1 LINSTPINTSK
12 PNETKVFS
20 VKEINRLVRE
30 LLEQS
35 FPSFWI
41 TGEISNFISA
51 SSGHWYFSLKDEE
64 AQVRC
69 TMFKN
74 KNMAAE
80 WIPKN
85 GEKIEAKCLIGL
97 YEARG
102 EYQLNIELIRHAG
115 SGLLSEAFNQLK
127 EKLLKEGLFEASRK
141 KTIPQIPQK
150 IGIITSLT
158 GAAIEDILITLKR
171 RSPHIPIIIYPSLVQ
186 GKEAPAAIVKAIEIA
201 NVRMECDVLIIAR
214 GGGSI
219 EDLWAFNEEIV
230 ARAIATSKIP
240 TITGVGHETDTT
252 IADFVSDLRAPTPSG
267 AAELVTSYTVELIK
281 TIQVYK
287 NQLNKLMASVI
298 RELIQKIDYLEKRL
312 ISPRQQIQRQKEQI
326 YQYIQRINQ
335 SMKSLIIQYHLH
347 IDKLKLNLDHLS
359 PHAVLSRGYSIVT
372 DADGQIVNNVT
383 QLKLDDKIH
392 IQLNHGQADA
402 NISDLKDKEF

>member
-1 LINSTPINTSK
+1 MINSTPINSSK
-12 PNETKVFS
+12 PNEAKVFS

-35 FPSFWI
+35 FSSFWI
-41 TGEISNFISA
+41 SGEISNFISA
-51 SSGHWYFSLKDEE
+51 SSGHWYFSLKDDE

-74 KNMAAE
+74 KNMAAD
-80 WIPKN
+80 WVPKN
-85 GEKIEAKCLIGL
+85 GEKIEAKCFIGL

-102 EYQLNIELIRHAG
+102 EYQLNIEVIRHAG
-115 SGLLSEAFNQLK
+115 AGLLSEAFNQLK
-127 EKLLKEGLFEASRK
+127 EKLLKEGLFEPTRK
-141 KTIPQIPQK
+141 KPIPQFPQS
-150 IGIITSLT
+150 IGVITSPT

-171 RSPHIPIIIYPSLVQ
+171 RSPHIPIFIYPSLVQ
-186 GKEAPAAIVKAIEIA
+186 GKEAPSAIVKAIETA
-201 NVRMECDVLIIAR
+201 NTRMECDVLILAR

-230 ARAIATSKIP
+230 ARAIIASKIP

-252 IADFVSDLRAPTPSG
+252 IADFVSDLRAPTPTG
-267 AAELVTSYTVELIK
+267 AAELVTSHTIELIK
-281 TIQVYK
+281 TMQAYK
-287 NQLNKLMASVI
+287 NQLNKMMASVI
-298 RELIQKIDYLEKRL
+298 RELIQKVDYLEKRL

-326 YQYIQRINQ
+326 HQYIQRINQ
-335 SMKSLIIQYHLH
+335 SMKNAMIQYRLN

-359 PHAVLSRGYSIVT
+359 PHAVLSRGYSIITNV
-372 DADGQIVNNVT
+372 DGQIVNNIN

-402 NISDLKDKEF
+402 NISDLKNK

>member
-12 PNETKVFS
+12 PSETKIFS

-102 EYQLNIELIRHAG
+102 EYQLNIEQIRHAG
-115 SGLLSEAFNQLK
+115 AGLLSEAFNQLK
-127 EKLLKEGLFEASRK
+127 EKLLKEGLFEVSRK
-141 KTIPQIPQK
+141 KSIPQFPRS
-150 IGIITSLT
+150 IGVITSPT

-186 GKEAPAAIVKAIEIA
+186 GKEAPPAIVRAIETA
-201 NVRMECDVLIIAR
+201 NAREECDVLILAR

-230 ARAIATSKIP
+230 ARAIVASKIP
-240 TITGVGHETDTT
+240 TITGVGHETDST
-252 IADFVSDLRAPTPSG
+252 IADFVSDLRAPTPTG
-267 AAELVTSYTVELIK
+267 AAELVTSHTFELIK

-287 NQLNKLMASVI
+287 NQLNKLMAGLI
-298 RELIQKIDYLEKRL
+298 RELVQKIDYLEKRL
-312 ISPRQQIQRQKEQI
+312 VSPRQQIQRQKEQI

-335 SMKSLIIQYHLH
+335 SMKNVVIQYRLH

-359 PHAVLSRGYSIVT
+359 PHAVLSRGYSIIT
-372 DADGQIVNNVT
+372 DVDGQIVNNVT

-402 NISDLKDKEF
+402 NISDLKD

>member
-1 LINSTPINTSK
+1 
-12 PNETKVFS
+12 

-74 KNMAAE
+74 KNTAAE

-102 EYQLNIELIRHAG
+102 EYQLNIEQIRHAG
-115 SGLLSEAFNQLK
+115 AGLLSEAFNQLK
-127 EKLLKEGLFEASRK
+127 EKLLKEGLFEVSRK
-141 KTIPQIPQK
+141 KPIPQFPK
-150 IGIITSLT
+150 SIGVITSPS

-186 GKEAPAAIVKAIEIA
+186 GKEAPLAIVRAIETA
-201 NVRMECDVLIIAR
+201 NARQECDVLILAR

-230 ARAIATSKIP
+230 ARAIVASKIP
-240 TITGVGHETDTT
+240 TITGVGHETDST
-252 IADFVSDLRAPTPSG
+252 IADFVSDLRAPTPTG
-267 AAELVTSYTVELIK
+267 AAELVTSHTFELIK
-281 TIQVYK
+281 TIQAFK
-287 NQLNKLMASVI
+287 NQLNKLMAGLI
-298 RELIQKIDYLEKRL
+298 RELVQKIDYLEKRL
-312 ISPRQQIQRQKEQI
+312 ISPRQQMQRQKEQI

-335 SMKSLIIQYHLH
+335 SMKNVMIQYRLH

-359 PHAVLSRGYSIVT
+359 PHAVLSRGYSIIT
-372 DADGQIVNNVT
+372 DVDGQIVNNVT

>member
-1 LINSTPINTSK
+1 M
-12 PNETKVFS
+12 
-20 VKEINRLVRE
+20 KEINRLVRE

-74 KNMAAE
+74 KNTAAE

-102 EYQLNIELIRHAG
+102 EYQLNIEQIRHAG
-115 SGLLSEAFNQLK
+115 AGLLSEAFNQLK
-127 EKLLKEGLFEASRK
+127 EKLLKEGLFEVSRK
-141 KTIPQIPQK
+141 KSIPQFPK
-150 IGIITSLT
+150 SIGVITSPS

-186 GKEAPAAIVKAIEIA
+186 GKEAPLAIVRAIETA
-201 NVRMECDVLIIAR
+201 NAREECDVLILAR

-230 ARAIATSKIP
+230 ARAIVASKIP
-240 TITGVGHETDTT
+240 TITGVGHETDST
-252 IADFVSDLRAPTPSG
+252 IADFVSDLRAPTPTG
-267 AAELVTSYTVELIK
+267 AAELVTSHTFELIK
-281 TIQVYK
+281 TIQAFK
-287 NQLNKLMASVI
+287 NQLNKLMAGLI
-298 RELIQKIDYLEKRL
+298 RELVQKIDYLEKRL
-312 ISPRQQIQRQKEQI
+312 ISPRQQMQRQKEQI

-335 SMKSLIIQYHLH
+335 SMKNVMIQYRLH

-359 PHAVLSRGYSIVT
+359 PHAVLSRGYSIIT
-372 DADGQIVNNVT
+372 DVDGQIVNNVT

>member
-1 LINSTPINTSK
+1 MINSTPINTSK
-12 PNETKVFS
+12 PSETKVFS

-102 EYQLNIELIRHAG
+102 EYQLNIEQIRHAG
-115 SGLLSEAFNQLK
+115 AGLLSEAFNQLK
-127 EKLLKEGLFEASRK
+127 EKLLKEGLFDVSRK
-141 KTIPQIPQK
+141 KSIPQFPK
-150 IGIITSLT
+150 SIGVITSPS

-186 GKEAPAAIVKAIEIA
+186 GKEAPLAIVRAIETA
-201 NVRMECDVLIIAR
+201 NAREECDVLILAR

-230 ARAIATSKIP
+230 ARAIVASKIP
-240 TITGVGHETDTT
+240 TITGVGHETDST
-252 IADFVSDLRAPTPSG
+252 IADFVSDLRAPTPTG
-267 AAELVTSYTVELIK
+267 AAELVTSHTFELIK
-281 TIQVYK
+281 TIQAYK
-287 NQLNKLMASVI
+287 NQLNKLMAGLI
-298 RELIQKIDYLEKRL
+298 REVVQKIDYLEKRL
-312 ISPRQQIQRQKEQI
+312 VSPRQQMQRQKEQI

-335 SMKSLIIQYHLH
+335 SMKNVVIQYRLH

-359 PHAVLSRGYSIVT
+359 PHAVLSRGYSIIT
-372 DADGQIVNNVT
+372 DVDGQIVNNVT

>member
-1 LINSTPINTSK
+1 MINSTPINSTK
-12 PNETKVFS
+12 PNEAKVFS

-41 TGEISNFISA
+41 SGEISNFISA
-51 SSGHWYFSLKDEE
+51 SSGHWYFSLKDDE

-74 KNMAAE
+74 KNMAAD
-80 WIPKN
+80 WTPKN
-85 GEKIEAKCLIGL
+85 GEKIEAKCFIGL

-102 EYQLNIELIRHAG
+102 EYQLNIDLIRHAG
-115 SGLLSEAFNQLK
+115 AGLLSEAFNQLK
-127 EKLLKEGLFEASRK
+127 ERLLKEGLFETSRK
-141 KTIPQIPQK
+141 KLIPQFPK
-150 IGIITSLT
+150 SIGVITSPT
-158 GAAIEDILITLKR
+158 GAAIEDILTTLKR
-171 RSPHIPIIIYPSLVQ
+171 RSLHIPIFIYPCLVQ
-186 GKEAPAAIVKAIEIA
+186 GKEAPLAIVKAIETA
-201 NVRMECDVLIIAR
+201 NIRMECDVLILAR

-230 ARAIATSKIP
+230 ARGIVASKIP
-240 TITGVGHETDTT
+240 IITGVGHETDTT
-252 IADFVSDLRAPTPSG
+252 IADFVSDLRAPTPTG
-267 AAELVTSYTVELIK
+267 AAELVTSHTVELVK

-287 NQLNKLMASVI
+287 NQLNKVMAGVI
-298 RELIQKIDYLEKRL
+298 RELMQKIDYLEKRL

-326 YQYIQRINQ
+326 HQYIQRINQ
-335 SMKSLIIQYHLH
+335 SMKNVMIQYRLK

-359 PHAVLSRGYSIVT
+359 PHAVLSRGYSIITNV
-372 DADGQIVNNVT
+372 DGQIVNNVN
-383 QLKLDDKIH
+383 QLKLDDKIR

-402 NISDLKDKEF
+402 NISDLKN

>member
-1 LINSTPINTSK
+1 LINSTPINSSK
-12 PNETKVFS
+12 PNEAKVFS

-41 TGEISNFISA
+41 SGEISNFISA
-51 SSGHWYFSLKDEE
+51 SSGHWYFSLKDDE

-74 KNMAAE
+74 KNMAAD
-80 WIPKN
+80 WVPKN
-85 GEKIEAKCLIGL
+85 GEKIEAKCFIGL

-115 SGLLSEAFNQLK
+115 AGLLSEAFNQLK
-127 EKLLKEGLFEASRK
+127 EKLFKEGLFEPSRK
-141 KTIPQIPQK
+141 KPIPQFPK
-150 IGIITSLT
+150 SIGVITSPT

-171 RSPHIPIIIYPSLVQ
+171 RSPHIPIFIYPSLVQ
-186 GKEAPAAIVKAIEIA
+186 GKEAPSAIVKAIETA
-201 NVRMECDVLIIAR
+201 NTRMECDVLILAR

-230 ARAIATSKIP
+230 ARAIVASKIP

-252 IADFVSDLRAPTPSG
+252 IADFVSDLRAPTPTG
-267 AAELVTSYTVELIK
+267 AAELVTSHTVELIK
-281 TIQVYK
+281 TIQAYK
-287 NQLNKLMASVI
+287 NQLNKMMTSVI
-298 RELIQKIDYLEKRL
+298 RELMQKIDYLEKRL

-326 YQYIQRINQ
+326 HQYIQRINQ
-335 SMKSLIIQYHLH
+335 SMKNAMIQYRLN

-359 PHAVLSRGYSIVT
+359 PHAVLSRGYSIITNV
-372 DADGQIVNNVT
+372 DGQIVNNVN

-402 NISDLKDKEF
+402 NISDLKNK

>member
-1 LINSTPINTSK
+1 MINSTPINTSK
-12 PNETKVFS
+12 PSETKVFS

-74 KNMAAE
+74 KNTAAE

-102 EYQLNIELIRHAG
+102 EYQLNIEQIRHAG
-115 SGLLSEAFNQLK
+115 AGLLSEAFNQLK
-127 EKLLKEGLFEASRK
+127 EKLLKEGLFEVSRK
-141 KTIPQIPQK
+141 KPIPQFPK
-150 IGIITSLT
+150 SIGVITSPS

-186 GKEAPAAIVKAIEIA
+186 GKEAPLAIVRAIETA
-201 NVRMECDVLIIAR
+201 NARQECDVLILAR

-230 ARAIATSKIP
+230 ARAIVASKIP
-240 TITGVGHETDTT
+240 TITGVGHETDST
-252 IADFVSDLRAPTPSG
+252 IADFVSDLRAPTPTG
-267 AAELVTSYTVELIK
+267 AAELVTSHTFELIK
-281 TIQVYK
+281 TIQAFK
-287 NQLNKLMASVI
+287 NQLNKLMAGLI
-298 RELIQKIDYLEKRL
+298 RELVQKIDYLEKRL
-312 ISPRQQIQRQKEQI
+312 ISPRQQMQRQKEQI

-335 SMKSLIIQYHLH
+335 SMKNVMIQYRLH

-359 PHAVLSRGYSIVT
+359 PHAVLSRGYSIIT
-372 DADGQIVNNVT
+372 DVDGQIVNNVT

>member
-1 LINSTPINTSK
+1 MINSTSINSST
-12 PNETKVFS
+12 PNEAKVFS

-41 TGEISNFISA
+41 SGEISNFISA
-51 SSGHWYFSLKDEE
+51 SSGHWYFSLKDDE

-74 KNMAAE
+74 KNMAAD
-80 WIPKN
+80 WVPKN
-85 GEKIEAKCLIGL
+85 GEKIEAKCFIGL

-115 SGLLSEAFNQLK
+115 AGLLSEAFNQLK
-127 EKLLKEGLFEASRK
+127 EKLLKEGLFEPSRK
-141 KTIPQIPQK
+141 KPIPQFPK
-150 IGIITSLT
+150 SIGVITSPT

-171 RSPHIPIIIYPSLVQ
+171 RSPHIPVFIYPTLVQ
-186 GKEAPAAIVKAIEIA
+186 GKEAPSAIVKALEIA
-201 NVRMECDVLIIAR
+201 NTRMECDVLILAR

-230 ARAIATSKIP
+230 ARAIVASKIT

-252 IADFVSDLRAPTPSG
+252 IADFVSDLRAPTPTG
-267 AAELVTSYTVELIK
+267 AAEIVTGHTVELIK

-287 NQLNKLMASVI
+287 NQLNKMMANVI
-298 RELIQKIDYLEKRL
+298 RELMQKIDYLEKRL
-312 ISPRQQIQRQKEQI
+312 ISPKQQLQRQKEQI
-326 YQYIQRINQ
+326 HQYLLRINQ
-335 SMKSLIIQYHLH
+335 SMKNAMIQYRLN

-372 DADGQIVNNVT
+372 NVEGQIVNNVA
-383 QLKLDDKIH
+383 QLKLNDKIH

-402 NISDLKDKEF
+402 NISDLKNK

>member
-1 LINSTPINTSK
+1 MINSTPINTSK
-12 PNETKVFS
+12 PSETKVFS

-102 EYQLNIELIRHAG
+102 EYQLNIEQIRHAG
-115 SGLLSEAFNQLK
+115 AGLLSEAFNQLK
-127 EKLLKEGLFEASRK
+127 EKLLKEGLFEVSRK
-141 KTIPQIPQK
+141 KPIPQLPK
-150 IGIITSLT
+150 SIGIITSPT

-186 GKEAPAAIVKAIEIA
+186 GKEAPPAIVRAIEIA
-201 NVRMECDVLIIAR
+201 NAREECDVLILAR

-230 ARAIATSKIP
+230 ARAIVASKIP
-240 TITGVGHETDTT
+240 TITGVGHETDST
-252 IADFVSDLRAPTPSG
+252 IADFVSDLRAPTPTG
-267 AAELVTSYTVELIK
+267 AAELVTSHTFELIK

-287 NQLNKLMASVI
+287 NQLNKLMAGLI
-298 RELIQKIDYLEKRL
+298 RELVQKIDYLEKRL
-312 ISPRQQIQRQKEQI
+312 VSPRQQIQRQKEQF

-335 SMKSLIIQYHLH
+335 SMKNVVIQYRLH

-359 PHAVLSRGYSIVT
+359 PHAVLSRGYSIIT
-372 DADGQIVNNVT
+372 DVDGQIVNNVT

-402 NISDLKDKEF
+402 NISDLKD

>member
-1 LINSTPINTSK
+1 MINSTSINSSK
-12 PNETKVFS
+12 PNEAKVFS

-41 TGEISNFISA
+41 SGEISNFISA
-51 SSGHWYFSLKDEE
+51 SSGHWYFSLKDDE

-74 KNMAAE
+74 KNMAAD
-80 WIPKN
+80 WVPKN
-85 GEKIEAKCLIGL
+85 GEKIEAKCFIGL

-115 SGLLSEAFNQLK
+115 AGLLSEAFNQLK
-127 EKLLKEGLFEASRK
+127 EKLLKEGLFEPSRK
-141 KTIPQIPQK
+141 KPIPQFPK
-150 IGIITSLT
+150 SIGVITSPT

-171 RSPHIPIIIYPSLVQ
+171 RSPHIPVFIYPTLVQ
-186 GKEAPAAIVKAIEIA
+186 GKEAPSAIVKALEIA
-201 NVRMECDVLIIAR
+201 NTRMECDVLILAR

-230 ARAIATSKIP
+230 ARAIVVSKIP

-252 IADFVSDLRAPTPSG
+252 IADFVSDLRAPTPTG
-267 AAELVTSYTVELIK
+267 AAEIVTGHTVELIK

-287 NQLNKLMASVI
+287 NQLNKMMANVI
-298 RELIQKIDYLEKRL
+298 RELMQKIDYLEKRL
-312 ISPRQQIQRQKEQI
+312 ISPKQQLQRQKEQI
-326 YQYIQRINQ
+326 HQYLLRINQ
-335 SMKSLIIQYHLH
+335 SMKNAMIQYRLN

-372 DADGQIVNNVT
+372 NVEGQIVNNVA
-383 QLKLDDKIH
+383 QLKLNDKIH

-402 NISDLKDKEF
+402 NISDLKNK

>member
-1 LINSTPINTSK
+1 MINSTPINSSK
-12 PNETKVFS
+12 PNEAKVFS

-41 TGEISNFISA
+41 SGEISNFISA
-51 SSGHWYFSLKDEE
+51 SSGHWYFSLKDDE

-74 KNMAAE
+74 KNMAAD
-80 WIPKN
+80 WTPKN
-85 GEKIEAKCLIGL
+85 GEKIEAKCFIGL

-102 EYQLNIELIRHAG
+102 EYQLNIDLIRHAG
-115 SGLLSEAFNQLK
+115 AGLLSEAFNQLK
-127 EKLLKEGLFEASRK
+127 ERLLKEGLFETSRK
-141 KTIPQIPQK
+141 KLIPQFPK
-150 IGIITSLT
+150 SIGVISSPT
-158 GAAIEDILITLKR
+158 GAATEDILTTLKR
-171 RSPHIPIIIYPSLVQ
+171 RSPHIPIFIYPSLVQ
-186 GKEAPAAIVKAIEIA
+186 GKEAPVAIVKAIETA
-201 NVRMECDVLIIAR
+201 NIRMECDVLILAR

-230 ARAIATSKIP
+230 ARAIVASKIP

-252 IADFVSDLRAPTPSG
+252 IADFVSDLRAPTPTG
-267 AAELVTSYTVELIK
+267 AAELVTSHTVELVK

-287 NQLNKLMASVI
+287 NQLNKVMAGVI
-298 RELIQKIDYLEKRL
+298 RELMQKIDYLEKRL

-326 YQYIQRINQ
+326 HQYIQRINQ
-335 SMKSLIIQYHLH
+335 SMKNAMILYRLK
-347 IDKLKLNLDHLS
+347 IDKLKLNFDHLN
-359 PHAVLSRGYSIVT
+359 PHAVLSRGYSIITNV
-372 DADGQIVNNVT
+372 DGQIVNNVN
-383 QLKLDDKIH
+383 QLKLDDKIR

-402 NISDLKDKEF
+402 NISDLKN

>member
-1 LINSTPINTSK
+1 MINSTPINTSK
-12 PNETKVFS
+12 PSETKVFS

-102 EYQLNIELIRHAG
+102 EYQLNIEQIRHAG
-115 SGLLSEAFNQLK
+115 AGLLSEAFNQLK
-127 EKLLKEGLFEASRK
+127 EKLLKEGLFEVFRK
-141 KTIPQIPQK
+141 KPIPQFPK
-150 IGIITSLT
+150 SIGVITSPT

-186 GKEAPAAIVKAIEIA
+186 GKEAPLAIVRAIETA
-201 NVRMECDVLIIAR
+201 NAREECDVLILAR

-230 ARAIATSKIP
+230 ARAIVASKIP
-240 TITGVGHETDTT
+240 TITGVGHETDST
-252 IADFVSDLRAPTPSG
+252 IADFVSDLRAPTPTG
-267 AAELVTSYTVELIK
+267 AAELVTSHTFELIK
-281 TIQVYK
+281 TIQAYK
-287 NQLNKLMASVI
+287 NQLNKLMAGLI
-298 RELIQKIDYLEKRL
+298 REVVQKIDYLEKRL
-312 ISPRQQIQRQKEQI
+312 VSPRQQIQRQKEQI

-335 SMKSLIIQYHLH
+335 SMKNVVIQYRLH

-359 PHAVLSRGYSIVT
+359 PHAVLSRGYSIIT
-372 DADGQIVNNVT
+372 DVDGQIVNNVT

>member
-1 LINSTPINTSK
+1 MINSTPINSSK
-12 PNETKVFS
+12 PNEGKVFS

-41 TGEISNFISA
+41 SGEISNFISA
-51 SSGHWYFSLKDEE
+51 SSGHWYFSLKDDE

-74 KNMAAE
+74 KNMAAD
-80 WIPKN
+80 WVPKN
-85 GEKIEAKCLIGL
+85 GEKIEAKCFIGL

-115 SGLLSEAFNQLK
+115 AGLLSEAFNQLK
-127 EKLLKEGLFEASRK
+127 EKLLKEGLFEPSRK
-141 KTIPQIPQK
+141 KPIPQFPK
-150 IGIITSLT
+150 SIGVITSPT

-171 RSPHIPIIIYPSLVQ
+171 RSPHIPIVIYPSLVQ
-186 GKEAPAAIVKAIEIA
+186 GKEAPSAIVKAIETA
-201 NVRMECDVLIIAR
+201 NIRMECDVLILAR

-230 ARAIATSKIP
+230 ARAIVASKIP

-252 IADFVSDLRAPTPSG
+252 IADFVSDLRAPTPTG
-267 AAELVTSYTVELIK
+267 AAELVTSHSVELIK
-281 TIQVYK
+281 TIQTYK
-287 NQLNKLMASVI
+287 NQLNKMMVSVI
-298 RELIQKIDYLEKRL
+298 RELMQKIDYLEKRL

-326 YQYIQRINQ
+326 HQYIQRINQ
-335 SMKSLIIQYHLH
+335 NMKNILIQYRLN

-359 PHAVLSRGYSIVT
+359 PHAVLSRGYSIIT
-372 DADGQIVNNVT
+372 NIDGQIVNNIN

-402 NISDLKDKEF
+402 NISDLKD

>member
-1 LINSTPINTSK
+1 MINSTPINSSK
-12 PNETKVFS
+12 PNEAKVFS

-41 TGEISNFISA
+41 SGEISNFISA
-51 SSGHWYFSLKDEE
+51 SSGHWYFSLKDDE

-74 KNMAAE
+74 KNMVAD
-80 WIPKN
+80 WVPKN
-85 GEKIEAKCLIGL
+85 GEKIEAKCFIGL

-102 EYQLNIELIRHAG
+102 EYQLNIELIRLAG
-115 SGLLSEAFNQLK
+115 TGLLSEAFNQLK
-127 EKLLKEGLFEASRK
+127 EKLLKEGLFETSRK
-141 KTIPQIPQK
+141 KLIPQFPK
-150 IGIITSLT
+150 SIGVITSPT

-171 RSPHIPIIIYPSLVQ
+171 RSPHIPIFIYPSLVQ
-186 GKEAPAAIVKAIEIA
+186 GKEAPLAIVKAIETVNI
-201 NVRMECDVLIIAR
+201 RMECDVLILAR

-230 ARAIATSKIP
+230 ARAIVASKIP

-252 IADFVSDLRAPTPSG
+252 IADFVSDLRAPTPTG
-267 AAELVTSYTVELIK
+267 AAELVTSHTVELIK

-287 NQLNKLMASVI
+287 NQLNKVMAGLI
-298 RELIQKIDYLEKRL
+298 RELMQKIDYLEKRL

-326 YQYIQRINQ
+326 HQYIQRINQ
-335 SMKSLIIQYHLH
+335 SMKNTMIQYRLN
-347 IDKLKLNLDHLS
+347 INKLKLNLDHLS
-359 PHAVLSRGYSIVT
+359 PHAVLSRGYSIITNV
-372 DADGQIVNNVT
+372 DGQIVNNVN
-383 QLKLDDKIH
+383 QLKLDDKIR

-402 NISDLKDKEF
+402 TISDLKN

>member
-1 LINSTPINTSK
+1 MINSTPINTSK
-12 PNETKVFS
+12 PSETKVFS

-51 SSGHWYFSLKDEE
+51 SSGHLYFSIKDEE

-102 EYQLNIELIRHAG
+102 EYQLNIEQIRHAG
-115 SGLLSEAFNQLK
+115 AGLLSEAFNQLK
-127 EKLLKEGLFEASRK
+127 EKLLKEGLFEVSRK
-141 KTIPQIPQK
+141 KSIPQFPRS
-150 IGIITSLT
+150 IGVITSPT

-186 GKEAPAAIVKAIEIA
+186 GKEAPLAIVRAIETA
-201 NVRMECDVLIIAR
+201 NAREECDVLILAR

-230 ARAIATSKIP
+230 ARAIVASKIP
-240 TITGVGHETDTT
+240 TITGVGHETDST
-252 IADFVSDLRAPTPSG
+252 IADFVSDLRAPTPTG
-267 AAELVTSYTVELIK
+267 AAELVTSHTFELIK
-281 TIQVYK
+281 TIQAYK
-287 NQLNKLMASVI
+287 NQLNKLMAGLI
-298 RELIQKIDYLEKRL
+298 REVVQKIDYLEKRL
-312 ISPRQQIQRQKEQI
+312 VSPRQQIQRQKEQF

-335 SMKSLIIQYHLH
+335 SMKNVVIQYRLH

-359 PHAVLSRGYSIVT
+359 PHAVLSRGYSIIT
-372 DADGQIVNNVT
+372 DVDGQIVNNVT

>member
-1 LINSTPINTSK
+1 MINSTPINSSK
-12 PNETKVFS
+12 PNEAKVFS

-41 TGEISNFISA
+41 SGEISNFISA
-51 SSGHWYFSLKDEE
+51 SSGHWYFSLKDDE

-74 KNMAAE
+74 KNMAAD
-80 WIPKN
+80 WTPKN
-85 GEKIEAKCLIGL
+85 GEKIEAKCFIGL

-102 EYQLNIELIRHAG
+102 EYQLNVDLIRHAG
-115 SGLLSEAFNQLK
+115 AGLLSEAFNQLK
-127 EKLLKEGLFEASRK
+127 ERLLKEGLFETSRK
-141 KTIPQIPQK
+141 KLIPQFPK
-150 IGIITSLT
+150 SIGVISSPT
-158 GAAIEDILITLKR
+158 GAAIEDILTTLKR
-171 RSPHIPIIIYPSLVQ
+171 RSPHIPVFIYPSLVQ
-186 GKEAPAAIVKAIEIA
+186 GKEAPVAIVKAIETA
-201 NVRMECDVLIIAR
+201 NIRMECDVLILAR

-230 ARAIATSKIP
+230 ARAIVASKIP

-252 IADFVSDLRAPTPSG
+252 IADFVSDLRAPTPTG
-267 AAELVTSYTVELIK
+267 AAELVTSHTVELIK

-287 NQLNKLMASVI
+287 NQLNKVMAGLI
-298 RELIQKIDYLEKRL
+298 RELMQKIDYLEKRL

-326 YQYIQRINQ
+326 HQYIQRINQ
-335 SMKSLIIQYHLH
+335 SMKNTMIQYRLN
-347 IDKLKLNLDHLS
+347 INKLKLNLDHLS
-359 PHAVLSRGYSIVT
+359 PHAVLSRGYSIITNV
-372 DADGQIVNNVT
+372 DGQIVNNAN
-383 QLKLDDKIH
+383 QLKLDDKIR

-402 NISDLKDKEF
+402 TISDLKN

>member
-141 KTIPQIPQK
+141 KTIPQIPQT

>member
-1 LINSTPINTSK
+1 MINSTPINSSK
-12 PNETKVFS
+12 PNEAKVFS

-41 TGEISNFISA
+41 SGEISNFISA
-51 SSGHWYFSLKDEE
+51 SSGHWYFSLKDDE

-74 KNMAAE
+74 KNMVAD
-80 WIPKN
+80 WVPKN
-85 GEKIEAKCLIGL
+85 GEKIEAKCFIGL

-102 EYQLNIELIRHAG
+102 EYQLNIELIRLAG
-115 SGLLSEAFNQLK
+115 TGLLSEAFNQLK
-127 EKLLKEGLFEASRK
+127 EKLLKEGLFETSCK
-141 KTIPQIPQK
+141 KLIPQFPK
-150 IGIITSLT
+150 SIGVITSPT

-171 RSPHIPIIIYPSLVQ
+171 RSPHIPIFIYPSLVQ
-186 GKEAPAAIVKAIEIA
+186 GREAPLAIVKAIETA
-201 NVRMECDVLIIAR
+201 NIRMECDVLILAR

-230 ARAIATSKIP
+230 ARAIVASKIP

-252 IADFVSDLRAPTPSG
+252 IADFVSDLRAPTPTG
-267 AAELVTSYTVELIK
+267 AAELVTSHTVELIK

-287 NQLNKLMASVI
+287 NQLNKVMAGLI
-298 RELIQKIDYLEKRL
+298 RELMQKIDYLEKRL

-326 YQYIQRINQ
+326 HQYIQRINQ
-335 SMKSLIIQYHLH
+335 SMKNTMIQYRLN
-347 IDKLKLNLDHLS
+347 INKLKLNLDHLS
-359 PHAVLSRGYSIVT
+359 PHAVLSRGYSIITNV
-372 DADGQIVNNVT
+372 DGQIVNNAN
-383 QLKLDDKIH
+383 QLKLDDKIR

-402 NISDLKDKEF
+402 TISDLKN

>member
-1 LINSTPINTSK
+1 MINSTPINSSK
-12 PNETKVFS
+12 PNEAKVFS

-41 TGEISNFISA
+41 SGEISNFISA
-51 SSGHWYFSLKDEE
+51 SSGHWYFSLKDDE

-74 KNMAAE
+74 KNMAAD
-80 WIPKN
+80 WTPKN
-85 GEKIEAKCLIGL
+85 GEKIEAKCFIGL

-102 EYQLNIELIRHAG
+102 EYQLNIDLIRHAG
-115 SGLLSEAFNQLK
+115 AGLLSEAFNQLK
-127 EKLLKEGLFEASRK
+127 ERLLKEGLFETSRK
-141 KTIPQIPQK
+141 KLIPQFPK
-150 IGIITSLT
+150 SIGVISSPT
-158 GAAIEDILITLKR
+158 GAAIEDILTTLKR
-171 RSPHIPIIIYPSLVQ
+171 RSPHIPVFIYPSLVQ
-186 GKEAPAAIVKAIEIA
+186 GKEAPVAIVKAIETA
-201 NVRMECDVLIIAR
+201 NIRMECDVLILAR

-230 ARAIATSKIP
+230 ARAIVASKIP

-252 IADFVSDLRAPTPSG
+252 IADFVSDLRAPTPTG
-267 AAELVTSYTVELIK
+267 AAELVTSHTVELVK

-287 NQLNKLMASVI
+287 NQLNKVMAGVI
-298 RELIQKIDYLEKRL
+298 RELMQKIDYLEKRL

-326 YQYIQRINQ
+326 HQYIQRINQ
-335 SMKSLIIQYHLH
+335 SMKNAMILYRLK
-347 IDKLKLNLDHLS
+347 IDKLKLNFDHLN
-359 PHAVLSRGYSIVT
+359 PHAVLSRGYSIITNV
-372 DADGQIVNNVT
+372 DGQIVNNVN
-383 QLKLDDKIH
+383 QLKLDDKIR

-402 NISDLKDKEF
+402 NISDLKN

>member
-1 LINSTPINTSK
+1 MINSTPINSSI
-12 PNETKVFS
+12 PNEAKVFS

-41 TGEISNFISA
+41 SGEISNFISA
-51 SSGHWYFSLKDEE
+51 SSGHWYFSLKDDE

-74 KNMAAE
+74 KNMAAD
-80 WIPKN
+80 WMPKN
-85 GEKIEAKCLIGL
+85 GEKIEAKCFIGL

-115 SGLLSEAFNQLK
+115 AGLLSEAFNQLK
-127 EKLLKEGLFEASRK
+127 EKLLKEGLFDPLRK
-141 KTIPQIPQK
+141 KPIPRFPK
-150 IGIITSLT
+150 SIGVITSPT

-171 RSPHIPIIIYPSLVQ
+171 RSPHIPIVIYPSLVQ
-186 GKEAPAAIVKAIEIA
+186 GKEAPSAIVKAIETA
-201 NVRMECDVLIIAR
+201 NTRMECDVLILAR

-230 ARAIATSKIP
+230 ARAIAASKIP

-252 IADFVSDLRAPTPSG
+252 IADFVSDLRAPTPTG
-267 AAELVTSYTVELIK
+267 AAELVTSHTVELIK
-281 TIQVYK
+281 TIQAYK
-287 NQLNKLMASVI
+287 NQLNKMMAGII
-298 RELIQKIDYLEKRL
+298 RELMQKIDYLEKRL

-326 YQYIQRINQ
+326 HQYIQRINQ
-335 SMKSLIIQYHLH
+335 SMKNSMIQYRLN

-359 PHAVLSRGYSIVT
+359 PHAVLSRGYSIIT
-372 DADGQIVNNVT
+372 NADGQIVNNVN

-402 NISDLKDKEF
+402 NISDLKDK

>member
-1 LINSTPINTSK
+1 LINSTPINSSK
-12 PNETKVFS
+12 PNEGKVFS

-41 TGEISNFISA
+41 SGEISNFISA
-51 SSGHWYFSLKDEE
+51 SSGHWYFSLKDDE

-74 KNMAAE
+74 KNMAAD
-80 WIPKN
+80 WVPKN
-85 GEKIEAKCLIGL
+85 GEKIEAKCFIGL

-115 SGLLSEAFNQLK
+115 AGLLSEAFNQLK
-127 EKLLKEGLFEASRK
+127 EKLLKEGLFEPSRK
-141 KTIPQIPQK
+141 KPIPQFPK
-150 IGIITSLT
+150 SIGVITSPT

-171 RSPHIPIIIYPSLVQ
+171 RSPHIPIVIYPSLVQ
-186 GKEAPAAIVKAIEIA
+186 GKEAPSAIVKAIETA
-201 NVRMECDVLIIAR
+201 NIRMECDVLILAR

-230 ARAIATSKIP
+230 ARAIVASKIP

-252 IADFVSDLRAPTPSG
+252 IADFVSDLRAPTPTG
-267 AAELVTSYTVELIK
+267 AAELVTSHSVELIK
-281 TIQVYK
+281 TIQTYK
-287 NQLNKLMASVI
+287 NQLNKMMVSVI
-298 RELIQKIDYLEKRL
+298 RELMQKIDYLEKRL

-326 YQYIQRINQ
+326 HQYIQRINQ
-335 SMKSLIIQYHLH
+335 NMKNILIQYRLN

-359 PHAVLSRGYSIVT
+359 PHAVLSRGYSIIT
-372 DADGQIVNNVT
+372 NIDGQIVNNIN

-402 NISDLKDKEF
+402 NISDLKD

>member
-1 LINSTPINTSK
+1 MINSTPINSSK
-12 PNETKVFS
+12 PNEAKVFS

-41 TGEISNFISA
+41 SGEISNFISA
-51 SSGHWYFSLKDEE
+51 SSGHWYFSLKDDE

-74 KNMAAE
+74 KNMAAD
-80 WIPKN
+80 WVPKN
-85 GEKIEAKCLIGL
+85 GEKIEAKCFIGL

-115 SGLLSEAFNQLK
+115 AGLLSEAFNQLK
-127 EKLLKEGLFEASRK
+127 EKLLKEGLFEPSRK
-141 KTIPQIPQK
+141 KPIPQFPK
-150 IGIITSLT
+150 SIGVITSPT

-171 RSPHIPIIIYPSLVQ
+171 RSPHIPIFIYPSLVQ
-186 GKEAPAAIVKAIEIA
+186 GKEAPSAIVKAVETA
-201 NVRMECDVLIIAR
+201 NTRMECDVLILAR

-230 ARAIATSKIP
+230 ARAIVASKIP

-252 IADFVSDLRAPTPSG
+252 IADFVSDLRAPTPTG
-267 AAELVTSYTVELIK
+267 AAELVTSHTVELIK
-281 TIQVYK
+281 TIQAYK
-287 NQLNKLMASVI
+287 NQLNKMMASVI
-298 RELIQKIDYLEKRL
+298 RELMQKIDYLEKRL

-326 YQYIQRINQ
+326 HQYIQRINQ
-335 SMKSLIIQYHLH
+335 SMKNAMIQYRLN

-359 PHAVLSRGYSIVT
+359 PHAVLSRGYSIITNV
-372 DADGQIVNNVT
+372 DGQIVNNVN

-402 NISDLKDKEF
+402 NISDLKNK

>member
-1 LINSTPINTSK
+1 MINSTPINSSK
-12 PNETKVFS
+12 PNEAKVFS

-41 TGEISNFISA
+41 SGEISNFISA
-51 SSGHWYFSLKDEE
+51 SSGHWYFSLKDDE

-74 KNMAAE
+74 KNMAAD
-80 WIPKN
+80 WVPKN
-85 GEKIEAKCLIGL
+85 GEKIEAKCFIGL

-115 SGLLSEAFNQLK
+115 AGLLSEAFNQLK
-127 EKLLKEGLFEASRK
+127 EKLLKEGLFEPSLK
-141 KTIPQIPQK
+141 KSIPQFPK
-150 IGIITSLT
+150 SIGVITSPT

-171 RSPHIPIIIYPSLVQ
+171 RSPHIPIFIYPSLVQ
-186 GKEAPAAIVKAIEIA
+186 GKEAPSAIVKAIETA
-201 NVRMECDVLIIAR
+201 NTRMECDVLILAR

-230 ARAIATSKIP
+230 ARAIVASKIP

-252 IADFVSDLRAPTPSG
+252 IADFVSDLRAPTPTG
-267 AAELVTSYTVELIK
+267 AAELVTSHTVELIK
-281 TIQVYK
+281 TIQAYK
-287 NQLNKLMASVI
+287 NQLNKMMASVI
-298 RELIQKIDYLEKRL
+298 RELMQKIDYLEKRL

-326 YQYIQRINQ
+326 HQYIQRINQ
-335 SMKSLIIQYHLH
+335 SMKNAMIQYRLN

-359 PHAVLSRGYSIVT
+359 PHAVLSRGYSIITNV
-372 DADGQIVNNVT
+372 DGQIVNNVN

-402 NISDLKDKEF
+402 NISDLKNK

>member
-1 LINSTPINTSK
+1 MINSTPINSSK
-12 PNETKVFS
+12 PNEAKVFS

-41 TGEISNFISA
+41 SGEISNFISA
-51 SSGHWYFSLKDEE
+51 SSGHWYFSLKDDE

-74 KNMAAE
+74 KNMAAD
-80 WIPKN
+80 WVPKN
-85 GEKIEAKCLIGL
+85 GEKIEAKCFIGL

-115 SGLLSEAFNQLK
+115 AGLLSEAFNQLK
-127 EKLLKEGLFEASRK
+127 EKLLKEGLFEPSRK
-141 KTIPQIPQK
+141 KPIPQFPK
-150 IGIITSLT
+150 SIGVITSPT

-171 RSPHIPIIIYPSLVQ
+171 RSPHIPIFIYPSLVQ
-186 GKEAPAAIVKAIEIA
+186 GKEAPSAIVKAVETA
-201 NVRMECDVLIIAR
+201 NTRMECDVLILAR

-230 ARAIATSKIP
+230 ARAIVASKIP

-252 IADFVSDLRAPTPSG
+252 IADFVSDLRAPTPTG
-267 AAELVTSYTVELIK
+267 AAELVTSHTVELIK
-281 TIQVYK
+281 TIQAYK
-287 NQLNKLMASVI
+287 NQLNKIMASVI
-298 RELIQKIDYLEKRL
+298 RELMQKIDYLEKRL

-326 YQYIQRINQ
+326 HQYIQRINQ
-335 SMKSLIIQYHLH
+335 SMKNAMIQYRLN

-359 PHAVLSRGYSIVT
+359 PHAVLSRGYSIITNV
-372 DADGQIVNNVT
+372 DGQIVNNVN

-402 NISDLKDKEF
+402 NISDLKKK

>member
-1 LINSTPINTSK
+1 MINSTPINSSK
-12 PNETKVFS
+12 PNEAKVFS

-41 TGEISNFISA
+41 SGEISNFISA
-51 SSGHWYFSLKDEE
+51 SSGHWYFSLKDDE

-74 KNMAAE
+74 KNMVAD
-80 WIPKN
+80 WVPKN
-85 GEKIEAKCLIGL
+85 GEKIEAKCFIGL

-102 EYQLNIELIRHAG
+102 EYQLNIELIRLAG
-115 SGLLSEAFNQLK
+115 TGLLSEAFNQLK
-127 EKLLKEGLFEASRK
+127 EKLLKEGLFETSRK
-141 KTIPQIPQK
+141 KLIPQFPK
-150 IGIITSLT
+150 SIGVITSPT

-171 RSPHIPIIIYPSLVQ
+171 RSPHIPIFIYPSLVQ
-186 GKEAPAAIVKAIEIA
+186 GREAPLAIVKAIETA
-201 NVRMECDVLIIAR
+201 NIRMECDLLILAR

-230 ARAIATSKIP
+230 ARAIVASKIP

-252 IADFVSDLRAPTPSG
+252 IADFVSDLRAPTPTG
-267 AAELVTSYTVELIK
+267 AAELVTSHTVELIK

-287 NQLNKLMASVI
+287 NQLNKVMAGVI
-298 RELIQKIDYLEKRL
+298 RELMQKIDYLEKRL

-326 YQYIQRINQ
+326 HQYIQRINQ
-335 SMKSLIIQYHLH
+335 SMKNAMIQYRLN

-359 PHAVLSRGYSIVT
+359 PHAVLSRGYSIITNV
-372 DADGQIVNNVT
+372 DGQIVNNAN
-383 QLKLDDKIH
+383 QLKLNDKIR

-402 NISDLKDKEF
+402 TISDLKN

>member
-1 LINSTPINTSK
+1 MINSTPINTSK

-141 KTIPQIPQK
+141 KTIPQIPQT

-201 NVRMECDVLIIAR
+201 NLRMECDVLIIAR

-287 NQLNKLMASVI
+287 NQLNKLMASLI

-335 SMKSLIIQYHLH
+335 SMKNLVIQYHLH

-372 DADGQIVNNVT
+372 DVDGQIVNNVT

>member
-1 LINSTPINTSK
+1 MNSSK
-12 PNETKVFS
+12 PNEAKVFS

-41 TGEISNFISA
+41 SGEISNFISA
-51 SSGHWYFSLKDEE
+51 SSGHWYFSLKDDE

-74 KNMAAE
+74 KNMAAD
-80 WIPKN
+80 WVPKN
-85 GEKIEAKCLIGL
+85 GEKIEAKCFIGL

-115 SGLLSEAFNQLK
+115 AGLLSEAFNQLK
-127 EKLLKEGLFEASRK
+127 EKLLKEGLFEPSRK
-141 KTIPQIPQK
+141 KPIPQFPK
-150 IGIITSLT
+150 SIGVITSPT

-171 RSPHIPIIIYPSLVQ
+171 RSPHIPVFIYPTLVQ
-186 GKEAPAAIVKAIEIA
+186 GKEAPSAIVKALEIA
-201 NVRMECDVLIIAR
+201 NTRMECDVLILAR

-230 ARAIATSKIP
+230 ARAIVASKIP

-252 IADFVSDLRAPTPSG
+252 IADFVSDLRAPTPTG
-267 AAELVTSYTVELIK
+267 AAEIVTGHTVELIK

-287 NQLNKLMASVI
+287 NQLNKMMANVI
-298 RELIQKIDYLEKRL
+298 RELMQKIDYLEKRL
-312 ISPRQQIQRQKEQI
+312 ISPKQQLQRQKEQI
-326 YQYIQRINQ
+326 HQYLLRINQ
-335 SMKSLIIQYHLH
+335 SMKNAMMQYRLN

-372 DADGQIVNNVT
+372 NVEGQIVNNVA
-383 QLKLDDKIH
+383 QLKLNDKIH

-402 NISDLKDKEF
+402 NISDLKNK

>member
-1 LINSTPINTSK
+1 LINSTPINSTK
-12 PNETKVFS
+12 PNEAKVFS

-41 TGEISNFISA
+41 SGEISNFISA
-51 SSGHWYFSLKDEE
+51 SSGHWYFSLKDDE

-74 KNMAAE
+74 KNMAAD
-80 WIPKN
+80 WTPKN
-85 GEKIEAKCLIGL
+85 GEKIEAKCFIGL

-102 EYQLNIELIRHAG
+102 EYQLNIDLIRHAG
-115 SGLLSEAFNQLK
+115 AGLLSEAFNQLK
-127 EKLLKEGLFEASRK
+127 ERLLKEGLFETSRK
-141 KTIPQIPQK
+141 KLIPQFPK
-150 IGIITSLT
+150 SIGVITSPT
-158 GAAIEDILITLKR
+158 GAAIEDILTTLKR
-171 RSPHIPIIIYPSLVQ
+171 RSLHIPIFIYPCLVQ
-186 GKEAPAAIVKAIEIA
+186 GKEAPLAIVKAIETA
-201 NVRMECDVLIIAR
+201 NIRMECDVLILAR

-230 ARAIATSKIP
+230 ARGIVASKIP
-240 TITGVGHETDTT
+240 IITGVGHETDTT
-252 IADFVSDLRAPTPSG
+252 IADFVSDLRAPTPTG
-267 AAELVTSYTVELIK
+267 AAELVTSHTVELVK

-287 NQLNKLMASVI
+287 NQLNKVMAGVI
-298 RELIQKIDYLEKRL
+298 RELMQKIDYLEKRL

-326 YQYIQRINQ
+326 HQYIQRINQ
-335 SMKSLIIQYHLH
+335 SMKNVMIQYRLK

-359 PHAVLSRGYSIVT
+359 PHAVLSRGYSIITNV
-372 DADGQIVNNVT
+372 DGQIVNNVN
-383 QLKLDDKIH
+383 QLKLDDKIR

-402 NISDLKDKEF
+402 NISDLKNESF

>member
-12 PNETKVFS
+12 PSETKVFS

-102 EYQLNIELIRHAG
+102 EYQLNIEQIRHAG
-115 SGLLSEAFNQLK
+115 AGLLSEAFNQLK
-127 EKLLKEGLFEASRK
+127 EKLLKEGLFEVSRK
-141 KTIPQIPQK
+141 KPIPQFPRS
-150 IGIITSLT
+150 IGVITSAT
-158 GAAIEDILITLKR
+158 GAAIEDILITLRR

-186 GKEAPAAIVKAIEIA
+186 GKEAPLAIVRAIETA
-201 NVRMECDVLIIAR
+201 NAREECDVLILAR

-230 ARAIATSKIP
+230 ARAIVASKIP
-240 TITGVGHETDTT
+240 TITGVGHETDST
-252 IADFVSDLRAPTPSG
+252 IADFVSDLRAPTPTG
-267 AAELVTSYTVELIK
+267 AAELVTSHTFELIK

-287 NQLNKLMASVI
+287 NQLNKLMAGLI
-298 RELIQKIDYLEKRL
+298 RELVQKIDYLEKRL
-312 ISPRQQIQRQKEQI
+312 VSPRQQIQRQKEQI

-335 SMKSLIIQYHLH
+335 SMKNVVIQYRLH

-359 PHAVLSRGYSIVT
+359 PHAVLSRGYSIIT
-372 DADGQIVNNVT
+372 DVDGQIVNNVT

-402 NISDLKDKEF
+402 NISDLKD

>member
-1 LINSTPINTSK
+1 LINSTPINSSK
-12 PNETKVFS
+12 PNEAKVFS

-41 TGEISNFISA
+41 SGEISNFISA
-51 SSGHWYFSLKDEE
+51 SSGHWYFSLKDDE

-74 KNMAAE
+74 KNMVAD
-80 WIPKN
+80 WVPKN
-85 GEKIEAKCLIGL
+85 GEKIEAKCFIGL

-102 EYQLNIELIRHAG
+102 EYQLNIELIRLAG
-115 SGLLSEAFNQLK
+115 TGLLSEAFNQLK
-127 EKLLKEGLFEASRK
+127 EKLLKEGLFETSRK
-141 KTIPQIPQK
+141 KLIPQFPK
-150 IGIITSLT
+150 SIGVITSPT

-171 RSPHIPIIIYPSLVQ
+171 RSPHIPIFIYPSLVQ
-186 GKEAPAAIVKAIEIA
+186 GKEAPLAIVKAIETA
-201 NVRMECDVLIIAR
+201 NIRMECDLLILAR

-230 ARAIATSKIP
+230 ARAIVASKIP

-252 IADFVSDLRAPTPSG
+252 IADFVSDLRAPTPTG
-267 AAELVTSYTVELIK
+267 AAELVTSHTVELIK

-287 NQLNKLMASVI
+287 NQLNKVMAGLI
-298 RELIQKIDYLEKRL
+298 RELMQKIDYLEKRL

-326 YQYIQRINQ
+326 HQYIQRINQ
-335 SMKSLIIQYHLH
+335 SMKNTMIQYRLN
-347 IDKLKLNLDHLS
+347 INKLKLNLDHLS
-359 PHAVLSRGYSIVT
+359 PHAVLSRGYSIITNV
-372 DADGQIVNNVT
+372 DGQIVNNAN
-383 QLKLDDKIH
+383 QLKLDDKIR

-402 NISDLKDKEF
+402 TISDLKN

>member
-1 LINSTPINTSK
+1 MINSTPINSSK
-12 PNETKVFS
+12 PNEAKVFS

-41 TGEISNFISA
+41 SGEISNFISA
-51 SSGHWYFSLKDEE
+51 SSGHWYFSLKDDE

-74 KNMAAE
+74 KNMAAD
-80 WIPKN
+80 WVPKN
-85 GEKIEAKCLIGL
+85 GEKIEAKCFIGL

-115 SGLLSEAFNQLK
+115 AGLLSEAFNQLK
-127 EKLLKEGLFEASRK
+127 EKLFKEGLFEPSRK
-141 KTIPQIPQK
+141 KPIPQFPK
-150 IGIITSLT
+150 SIGVITSPT

-171 RSPHIPIIIYPSLVQ
+171 RSPHIPIFIYPSLVQ
-186 GKEAPAAIVKAIEIA
+186 GKEAPSAIVKAIETA
-201 NVRMECDVLIIAR
+201 NTRMECDVLILAR

-230 ARAIATSKIP
+230 ARAIVASKIP

-252 IADFVSDLRAPTPSG
+252 IADFVSDLRAPTPTG
-267 AAELVTSYTVELIK
+267 AAELVTSHTVELIK
-281 TIQVYK
+281 TIQAYK
-287 NQLNKLMASVI
+287 NQLNKMMASVI
-298 RELIQKIDYLEKRL
+298 RELMQKIDYLEKRL

-326 YQYIQRINQ
+326 HQYIQRINQ
-335 SMKSLIIQYHLH
+335 SMKNAMIQYRLN

-359 PHAVLSRGYSIVT
+359 PHAVLSRGYSIITNV
-372 DADGQIVNNVT
+372 DGQIVNNVN

-402 NISDLKDKEF
+402 NISDLKNK

>member
-1 LINSTPINTSK
+1 MINSTPINTSK
-12 PNETKVFS
+12 PSETKVFS

-102 EYQLNIELIRHAG
+102 EYQLNIEQIRHAG
-115 SGLLSEAFNQLK
+115 AGLLSEAFNQLK
-127 EKLLKEGLFEASRK
+127 EKLLKEGLFEVSRK
-141 KTIPQIPQK
+141 KPIPQFPK
-150 IGIITSLT
+150 SIGVITSPT

-186 GKEAPAAIVKAIEIA
+186 GKEAPPAIVRAIETA
-201 NVRMECDVLIIAR
+201 NAREECDVLILAR

-230 ARAIATSKIP
+230 ARAIVASKIP
-240 TITGVGHETDTT
+240 TITGVGHETDST
-252 IADFVSDLRAPTPSG
+252 IADFVSDLRAPTPTG
-267 AAELVTSYTVELIK
+267 AAELVTSHTFELIK

-287 NQLNKLMASVI
+287 NQLNKLMAGLI
-298 RELIQKIDYLEKRL
+298 RELVQKIDYLEKRL
-312 ISPRQQIQRQKEQI
+312 VSPRQQIQRQKEQI

-335 SMKSLIIQYHLH
+335 SMKNVVIQYRLH

-359 PHAVLSRGYSIVT
+359 PHAVLSRGYSIIT
-372 DADGQIVNNVT
+372 DVDGQIVNNVT

-402 NISDLKDKEF
+402 NISDLKD

>member
-1 LINSTPINTSK
+1 MINSTPINSSK
-12 PNETKVFS
+12 PNEAKVFS

-41 TGEISNFISA
+41 SGEISNFISA
-51 SSGHWYFSLKDEE
+51 SSGHWYFSLKDDE

-74 KNMAAE
+74 KNMAAD
-80 WIPKN
+80 WTPKN
-85 GEKIEAKCLIGL
+85 GEKIEAKCFIGL

-102 EYQLNIELIRHAG
+102 EYQLNIDLIRHAG
-115 SGLLSEAFNQLK
+115 AGLLSEAFNQLK
-127 EKLLKEGLFEASRK
+127 ERLLKEGLFETSRK
-141 KTIPQIPQK
+141 KLIPQFPK
-150 IGIITSLT
+150 SIGVITSPT
-158 GAAIEDILITLKR
+158 GAAIEDILTTLKR
-171 RSPHIPIIIYPSLVQ
+171 RSPHIPIFIYPSLVQ
-186 GKEAPAAIVKAIEIA
+186 GKEAPLAIVKAIETA
-201 NVRMECDVLIIAR
+201 NIRMECDVLILAR

-230 ARAIATSKIP
+230 ARAIVKSKIP

-252 IADFVSDLRAPTPSG
+252 IADFVSDLRAPTPTG
-267 AAELVTSYTVELIK
+267 AAELVTSHTVELVK

-287 NQLNKLMASVI
+287 NQLNKVMAGVI
-298 RELIQKIDYLEKRL
+298 RELMQKIDYLEKRL

-326 YQYIQRINQ
+326 HQYIQRINQ
-335 SMKSLIIQYHLH
+335 SMKNAMILYRLK
-347 IDKLKLNLDHLS
+347 IDKLKLNFDHLN
-359 PHAVLSRGYSIVT
+359 PHAVLSRGYSIITNV
-372 DADGQIVNNVT
+372 DGQIVNNVN
-383 QLKLDDKIH
+383 QLKLDDKIL

-402 NISDLKDKEF
+402 NISDLKN